1 MMPNPYRVFGNPTPQ
16 MLGRSRLAER
26 VLDRLR
32 TQHVS
37 VVGPRFF
44 GKTVFLTGIAKA
56 DVSKQHFSDVVYW
69 DLRHLT
75 PANDGEFFAAM
86 ADVLRNQV
94 RSCGNDATDYFS
106 SPENKTA
113 QAIVSFFDYLKDQS
127 KRVLLIMDGM
137 DQPLSSENLSPSV
150 WDNLC
155 AITERNSVSM
165 LTASRKRLRQL
176 CVNPNSRTSD
186 FWQRFVDPVVELR
199 ALTREE
205 LQAFI
210 KPLADHVGTIAS
222 GADTEI
228 WNWSGGLPLLAAAIC
243 EHLLNTV
250 KAGGGLST
258 AQVVEAAAFIL
269 AERGDVVEAL
279 WQEFETEI
287 QTAFLDLVQR
297 AELNRNEL
305 SGVAGRLVVLGLAQE
320 NGNRLKP
327 HARLMAEHSAGR
339 REGLAAMTVL
349 FSKPQDFE
357 RNMRA
362 LVELR
367 LGHVAIQDADLRDF
381 ITNTIEKV
389 AQPRVCLT
397 GMRSIAEHAL
407 GIIWKA
413 ESANGE
419 VPRFTSDRG
428 LRFIQQCENNRLP
441 TDLARQCQCLD
452 LLTDSRNGV
461 SPRKVNRKIFCLVNF
476 LKSLGDLGQHQGG
489 VQVDLAFSA
498 KACLSAIQLA
508 DELVRAGL
516 A

>member
-1 MMPNPYRVFGNPTPQ
+1 MPNPYKVFGNPPPQ
-16 MLGRSRLAER
+16 MLGRTRLAER

-37 VVGPRFF
+37 VVGPRYF
-44 GKTVFLTGIAKA
+44 GKTVFLSGISKA
-56 DVSKQHFSDVVYW
+56 EAAKQHFSDVVYW

-75 PANDGEFFAAM
+75 PANDAEFFAAL
-86 ADVLRNQV
+86 AEVLRNQV
-94 RSCGNDATDYFS
+94 KSCGNDATDYFAA
-106 SPENKTA
+106 PENKTA
-113 QAIVSFFDYLKDQS
+113 QAIISFFDYLKDQS

-155 AITERNSVSM
+155 ALTERNSVSM

-186 FWQRFVDPVVELR
+186 FWQRFVDPAVEMR

-205 LQAFI
+205 FQEFI
-210 KPLADHVGTIAS
+210 KPLAEHAGSIAA

-228 WNWSGGLPLLAAAIC
+228 WNWSGGLPLLVAALC
-243 EHLLNTV
+243 EQLHNVTNP
-250 KAGGGLST
+250 GDGLTS
-258 AQVVEAAAFIL
+258 AKVAEAAAVMLADRADIL
-269 AERGDVVEAL
+269 EAL

-287 QTAFLDLVQR
+287 QTGFLALVQR

-305 SGVAGRLVVLGLAQE
+305 SGVAGKLVALGLAQE
-320 NGNRLKP
+320 NSSKLRS
-327 HARLMAEHSAGR
+327 HARLMGQHSAAR

-349 FSKPQDFE
+349 FAQPQDFE
-357 RNMRA
+357 RNLRA

-367 LGHVAIQDADLRDF
+367 LGHVAMQDADLRDF
-381 ITNTIEKV
+381 VTNAVDKV
-389 AQPRVCLT
+389 GQPKVCLT

-407 GIIWKA
+407 NIIWQV
-413 ESANGE
+413 ESGNGE
-419 VPRFTSDRG
+419 VPRFTSERG
-428 LRFIQQCENNRLP
+428 LRFIQQCDNNRLP
-441 TDLARQCQCLD
+441 SDLARQCQCLD

-461 SPRKVNRKIFCLVNF
+461 SPRKANRKIFCLVNY

-508 DELVRAGL
+508 DEMVRAGL

>member
-1 MMPNPYRVFGNPTPQ
+1 MPNPYKVFSKPAPQ

-37 VVGPRFF
+37 VVGPRYI
-44 GKTVFLTGIAKA
+44 GKTVFLSGICITEAA
-56 DVSKQHFSDVVYW
+56 KQHFSDVVYW

-75 PANDGEFFAAM
+75 PANDAEFFAAL
-86 ADVLRNQV
+86 AEVLRNQV
-94 RSCGNDATDYFS
+94 KSCGDDATDYFAA
-106 SPENKTA
+106 PENKTA
-113 QAIVSFFDYLKDQS
+113 QAIISFFDYLKDQS

-155 AITERNSVSM
+155 ALTERNSVSM

-199 ALTREE
+199 ALTRDE
-205 LQAFI
+205 LQEFI
-210 KPLADHVGTIAS
+210 KPLVEHVGTVAL

-228 WNWSGGLPLLAAAIC
+228 RNWSGGLPLLAAALC
-243 EHLLNTV
+243 EHLQDNV
-250 KAGGGLST
+250 KACGGLT
-258 AQVVEAAAFIL
+258 IAQVTESAGVIL
-269 AERGDVVEAL
+269 ADRGDILEAL
-279 WQEFETEI
+279 WQEIETEV

-297 AELNRNEL
+297 GELTRAEL
-305 SGVAGRLVVLGLAQE
+305 SGVAGRLVALGLAQE
-320 NGNRLKP
+320 NGNRLKS
-327 HARLMAEHSAGR
+327 HARLLADHSAAR

-349 FSKPQDFE
+349 FAKPQDFE
-357 RNMRA
+357 KNLRA
-362 LVELR
+362 LVDLR
-367 LGHVAIQDADLRDF
+367 LGHVVIQDADLRDF
-381 ITNTIEKV
+381 ITNTVEKV
-389 AQPRVCLT
+389 AQPKVCLT

-407 GIIWKA
+407 GLIWQT
-413 ESANGE
+413 ESTNGE

-441 TDLARQCQCLD
+441 SDLARQCQCLD

-461 SPRKVNRKIFCLVNF
+461 SPRRVNRKIFCLVNY

-498 KACLSAIQLA
+498 KACLSAIQLG
-508 DELVRAGL
+508 DEMVRAGL

>member
-1 MMPNPYRVFGNPTPQ
+1 MPNPYKVFGNPPPQ
-16 MLGRSRLAER
+16 MLGRTRLAER

-37 VVGPRFF
+37 VVGPRYF
-44 GKTVFLTGIAKA
+44 GKTVLLSGISEAEGA
-56 DVSKQHFSDVVYW
+56 KQHFSDVVYW

-75 PANDGEFFAAM
+75 PANDGEFFAAL
-86 ADVLRNQV
+86 ADALRNQV
-94 RSCGNDATDYFS
+94 KSCGNDAADYFA
-106 SPENKTA
+106 SPEDKTA
-113 QAIVSFFDYLKDQS
+113 QGIIGFFDYLKDQN

-155 AITERNSVSM
+155 ALTERNSVSM

-176 CVNPNSRTSD
+176 CINPNSRTSD
-186 FWQRFVDPVVELR
+186 FWQRFVDPAVEMR

-205 LQAFI
+205 LQEFI
-210 KPLADHVGTIAS
+210 KPLAGHAGSVAP

-228 WNWSGGLPLLAAAIC
+228 WNWSGGLPLLAAALC
-243 EHLLNTV
+243 EQLQNTTNP
-250 KAGGGLST
+250 GEGLT
-258 AQVVEAAAFIL
+258 NGKVAEAASVIL
-269 AERGDVVEAL
+269 ADRADVLEAL

-287 QTAFLDLVQR
+287 QTTFLDLVQR
-297 AELNRNEL
+297 AEMNRNDL
-305 SGVAGRLVVLGLAQE
+305 PGVAGRLVALGLAQE
-320 NGNRLKP
+320 NGNRLKS
-327 HARLMAEHSAGR
+327 HARLMAEHSSAR

-349 FSKPQDFE
+349 FAKPQDFE
-357 RNMRA
+357 RNLRA

-367 LGHVAIQDADLRDF
+367 LGHIPFTDGDLRDF
-381 ITNTIEKV
+381 VTNAVEKV
-389 AQPRVCLT
+389 AQPKVCLA

-407 GIIWKA
+407 TLIWKVEA
-413 ESANGE
+413 PDGE
-419 VPRFTSDRG
+419 VPGFTSERSIS
-428 LRFIQQCENNRLP
+428 FIEKCDQGRLP
-441 TDLARQCQCLD
+441 TELGRQCQCLD
-452 LLTDSRNGV
+452 LLTDTRNGV
-461 SPRKVNRKIFCLVNF
+461 VPKKVNRKIFCLVNYM
-476 LKSLGDLGQHQGG
+476 KALGDLGQHQGG

>member
-1 MMPNPYRVFGNPTPQ
+1 MPNPYKVFGNPVPQ
-16 MLGRSRLAER
+16 MLGRTRLTER

-37 VVGPRFF
+37 VVGPRYF
-44 GKTVFLTGIAKA
+44 GKTVFLSGIAA
-56 DVSKQHFSDVVYW
+56 AEGAKQHFSDVVYW

-75 PANDGEFFAAM
+75 PAKDAEFFAAL
-86 ADVLRNQV
+86 AEVLKSQV
-94 RSCGNDATDYFS
+94 KSCGNDATDYFAS
-106 SPENKTA
+106 TENKTA

-137 DQPLSSENLSPSV
+137 DQPLSSDNLSPSV

-155 AITERNSVSM
+155 ALTERNSVSM

-205 LQAFI
+205 LQEFL

-228 WNWSGGLPLLAAAIC
+228 WNWSGGLPLLATAIC

-250 KAGGGLST
+250 RAGGGLST
-258 AQVVEAAAFIL
+258 AQVAEVAGFIL
-269 AERGDVVEAL
+269 NERGDVVEAL

-287 QTAFLDLVQR
+287 QTAFLGLVQR
-297 AELNRNEL
+297 AEMNRGEL
-305 SGVAGRLVVLGLAQE
+305 SGVAARLIALGLAQE
-320 NGNRLKP
+320 NGNKLKP
-327 HARLMAEHSAGR
+327 HARLMAEHSAAR
-339 REGLAAMTVL
+339 RESLAALTVL
-349 FSKPQDFE
+349 FAQPQDFE
-357 RNMRA
+357 KNLRP

-367 LGHVAIQDADLRDF
+367 LGHITMKDADLRDF
-381 ITNTIEKV
+381 ITNAVEKV
-389 AQPRVCLT
+389 AQPKVCIA

-407 GIIWKA
+407 DLIWQS
-413 ESANGE
+413 ESVSNE

-428 LRFIQQCENNRLP
+428 LRFIQQCENNKLP
-441 TDLARQCQCLD
+441 PDLARQCQCLD

-508 DELVRAGL
+508 DEMVRAGL

>member
-1 MMPNPYRVFGNPTPQ
+1 MPNPYKVFGNPAPQ

-37 VVGPRFF
+37 VVGPRYF
-44 GKTVFLTGIAKA
+44 GKTVFLSGIATA
-56 DVSKQHFSDVVYW
+56 ERGNQHFSDIVYW

-75 PANDGEFFAAM
+75 PANDEEFFIAL
-86 ADVLRNQV
+86 ADALRNQV
-94 RSCGNDATDYFS
+94 KSCGNDAADYFA
-106 SPENKTA
+106 SPEDKTA
-113 QAIVSFFDYLKDQS
+113 QAIVGFFDYLKDQG

-176 CVNPNSRTSD
+176 CINPNSRTSD
-186 FWQRFVDPVVELR
+186 FWQRFVDPVVEVR

-205 LQAFI
+205 LQEFI
-210 KPLADHVGTIAS
+210 EPLVAHVGTLAS

-228 WNWSGGLPLLAAAIC
+228 WNWSGGLPLLAAALC
-243 EHLLNTV
+243 EHLQSSTKPGSGLNI
-250 KAGGGLST
+250 
-258 AQVVEAAAFIL
+258 AQVSESAGVIL
-269 AERGDVVEAL
+269 TDRGDVLEAL
-279 WQEFETEI
+279 WQEIETEV
-287 QTAFLDLVQR
+287 QTAFLELVDR
-297 AELNRNEL
+297 GEMNRSEI
-305 SGVAGRLVVLGLAQE
+305 SSVAGRLVALGLAQE
-320 NGNRLKP
+320 SGNKLKP
-327 HARLMAEHSAGR
+327 HARLLANHSAAR

-357 RNMRA
+357 RNLRA

-367 LGHVAIQDADLRDF
+367 LGHVAMQDADLRDF
-381 ITNTIEKV
+381 ITNAVEKV
-389 AQPRVCLT
+389 AQPKVCLT

-407 GIIWKA
+407 TLIWKVEA
-413 ESANGE
+413 PDGE
-419 VPRFTSDRG
+419 VPGFTSERSIA
-428 LRFIQQCENNRLP
+428 FIEKCDQNRLP
-441 TDLARQCQCLD
+441 TELGRQCQCLD
-452 LLTDSRNGV
+452 LLTDTRNGV
-461 SPRKVNRKIFCLVNF
+461 IPKKVNRKIFCLVNYM
-476 LKSLGDLGQHQGG
+476 KALGDLGQHQGG
-489 VQVDLAFSA
+489 VQVDLSFSA

-508 DELVRAGL
+508 DEMVRAGL